1 MTSESVRMMTVKG
14 GRGLTSA
21 NVSRCIPQLINVRR
35 DGSTKAPET
44 DMDHHTDSAFIL
56 TSEIIAEPTQNVQD
70 LQFE

>member
-1 MTSESVRMMTVKG
+1 M
-14 GRGLTSA
+14 SA
-21 NVSRCIPQLINVRR
+21 NVSRCIPQLINVRC

-44 DMDHHTDSAFIL
+44 DMDRHTDGAFIL